1 MYLLKPSFA
10 GGEISPALYGRT
22 DFAKYDNGAAVLKNF
37 YVQRYGGIANR
48 PGTKFISKIAG
59 FAVLRPFKYSSSE
72 NYMIVFSD
80 RKIEVYSKNET
91 LVATLTN
98 SPYTSAELR
107 LIKYTQSADVMFLV
121 HPNHPPMTLTRNS
134 NTNWS
139 LAVMD
144 ITGGPFEDSNTSDI
158 KISASGRTGT
168 VTLNATASY
177 FTADMVGNILQLGHA
192 VGGQYVKGVPG
203 TDTLQIECVPG
214 GTVYV
219 ESFGFWKGNF
229 TLEKLVD
236 GSWTN
241 VRSQNGNH
249 SSNYNFTETNHHS
262 EIISYRIT
270 TTEFDT
276 TIWSGENDKQTGH
289 VTLQSFGQDY
299 YGQVKITAVA
309 SGTSATAS
317 VIRKLGDTKATND
330 FSISPWS
337 AGKGY
342 PVCATFFEDRLT
354 LAGSNA
360 HKQSFWGSKSG
371 DYFNFGT
378 SVPSLDTD
386 AITGTLN
393 GGEMNGI
400 KYMIPFAEL
409 IMLTAGSEH
418 KVTGVNNQALAPG
431 KVRSQAQEYRGI
443 SDVAPVKVGSRIIY
457 IQQAGDIVRDLAYTY
472 EADKYTGD
480 DINLLAQHLF
490 ERHKLVSMCYQQT
503 PNSIVWFVRDDGLL
517 LGMTYLKEQD
527 VYAWHQHS
535 TQDGEFIDVAS
546 ISGDT
551 QDDLW
556 CVVKRGSE
564 YFLEVMAEREKSQKV
579 EDQYFVDCGVQ
590 ISNSTGVRVVNNLG
604 HLEGKTVAVLAD
616 GFVLPQQKVVNGQI
630 DLGHNYKKISVG
642 LPIESLMK
650 TLPLELQAQDGSTIS
665 RKKRVAKVMLLF
677 KESTG
682 GRFGLKENKMD
693 EIKWRSTEAYG
704 EAVQLFS
711 GKQYIWMPSATYE
724 DTVQITV
731 KQNEPLPMTILAVV
745 PEMQVGG

>member
-1 MYLLKPSFA
+1 
-10 GGEISPALYGRT
+10 
-22 DFAKYDNGAAVLKNF
+22 
-37 YVQRYGGIANR
+37 
-48 PGTKFISKIAG
+48 
-59 FAVLRPFKYSSSE
+59 
-72 NYMIVFSD
+72 
-80 RKIEVYSKNET
+80 
-91 LVATLTN
+91 
-98 SPYTSAELR
+98 
-107 LIKYTQSADVMFLV
+107 
-121 HPNHPPMTLTRNS
+121 
-134 NTNWS
+134 
-139 LAVMD
+139 MD
-144 ITGGPFEDSNTSDI
+144 ISGGPFEDPNTSSI

-168 VTLNATASY
+168 ITLTASASY
-177 FTADMVGNILQLGHA
+177 FTSDMVGNILQLGHA

-236 GSWTN
+236 GSWTK

-276 TIWSGENDKQTGH
+276 TIWKGENENQTGH

-299 YGQVKITAVA
+299 YGQVKITVVA

-330 FSISPWS
+330 FSIGPWS
-337 AGKGY
+337 SGKGY
-342 PVCATFFEDRLT
+342 PVCATFFEDRLIM
-354 LAGSNA
+354 AGSRA
-360 HKQSFWGSKSG
+360 KRQSFWGSKSG

-393 GGEMNGI
+393 GGELNGI
-400 KYMIPFAEL
+400 KYMIPFGEL
-409 IMLTAGSEH
+409 IMLTAGGEH
-418 KVTGVNNQALAPG
+418 KVTGTNNQAMAPG

-443 SDVAPVKVGSRIIY
+443 SDVMPVTVGSRIIY
-457 IQQAGDIVRDLAYTY
+457 IQQQGDIVRDLAYVY

-535 TQDGEFIDVAS
+535 TQDGEFTDVAS

-590 ISNSTGVRVVNNLG
+590 ISNSSGVRVVNNLG

-616 GFVLPQQKVVNGQI
+616 GFVLPQQKVVSGQI

-704 EAVQLFS
+704 EAVQLYS

>member
-107 LIKYTQSADVMFLV
+107 LIKYTQSADIMYLV

-134 NTNWS
+134 NTDWS
-139 LAVMD
+139 LEVMD
-144 ITGGPFEDSNTSDI
+144 ISGGPFEDPNTSDI
-158 KISASGRTGT
+158 KISASGRSGPI
-168 VTLNATASY
+168 TLTASKSY
-177 FTADMVGNILQLGHA
+177 FTEDMEENIMQIGHT
-192 VGGQYVKGVPG
+192 VDGQYVKGVPG
-203 TDTLQIECVPG
+203 TDTLEIECVPG

-229 TLEKLVD
+229 TLDKLVD
-236 GSWTN
+236 GSWTK

-276 TIWSGENDKQTGH
+276 TIWSGENSKQTGH

-299 YGQVKITAVA
+299 YGVVKITEVDTE
-309 SGTSATAS
+309 TSAEAE
-317 VIRKLGDTKATND
+317 VIRKLGDTKATKD

-337 AGKGY
+337 TGKGY
-342 PVCATFFEDRLT
+342 PVCAAFFEDRLIM
-354 LAGSNA
+354 AGSRANR
-360 HKQSFWGSKSG
+360 QSFWGSKSG
-371 DYFNFGT
+371 DYYNFGT

-393 GGEMNGI
+393 NGEMNGI
-400 KYMIPFAEL
+400 KHMIPFAEL

-418 KVTGVNNQALAPG
+418 KVTGVNNSALAPG
-431 KVRSQAQEYRGI
+431 KLRSQAQEYRGI
-443 SDVAPVKVGSRIIY
+443 SDVTPVTVGSRIIY
-457 IQQAGDIVRDLAYTY
+457 IQQQGDIVRDLAYTY

-711 GKQYIWMPSATYE
+711 GKQYIRMPSATYE